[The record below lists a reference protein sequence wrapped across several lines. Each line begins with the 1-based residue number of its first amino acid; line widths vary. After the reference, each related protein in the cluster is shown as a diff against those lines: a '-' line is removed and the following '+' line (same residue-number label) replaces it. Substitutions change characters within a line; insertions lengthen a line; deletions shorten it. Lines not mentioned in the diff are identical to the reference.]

1 MGRLRK
7 LRRTIVIALL
17 MGAAAC
23 SCHDKPAIPSTGGQ
37 RAPRGVLA
45 RSALP
50 VCGPSHDGQV
60 RYVWSD
66 SSFNICRSDRGTWI
80 ETSVHDLHAAR
91 RRQKVTSD
99 YQVR

>member
-1 MGRLRK
+1 MRSLQK

-23 SCHDKPAIPSTGGQ
+23 SCHDKPAMPSTDGQ
-37 RAPRGVLA
+37 RAMRVVLA

-50 VCGPSHDGQV
+50 VCRPSHDGQV

-66 SSFNICRSDRGTWI
+66 SSFNICRGDRSTWV
-80 ETSVHDLHAAR
+80 ETSVNDLHVAR
-91 RRQKVTSD
+91 RRPKVTSN
-99 YQVR
+99 YNVR

>member
-37 RAPRGVLA
+37 RAPRVVLA

-66 SSFNICRSDRGTWI
+66 SSFNICRGDRSTWV
-80 ETSVHDLHAAR
+80 ETSVNDLHVAR
-91 RRQKVTSD
+91 RRPKVTSN
-99 YQVR
+99 YNVR